1 VTVAKGDVAPKT
13 CDEYLARVAEPAR
26 TTLEQVRATIRA
38 LVPPET
44 TEAIWYG
51 MPTFKYKG
59 PLLSLGAF
67 SRHCSLFPLSA
78 AVIAALKNELKD
90 FKTSKGTIQFPV
102 DKPPPAALIA
112 KLVKARIAEN
122 ERKNQR

>member
-1 VTVAKGDVAPKT
+1 MARGDATPKT
-13 CDEYLARVAEPAR
+13 FDEYLAAVPEPAR
-26 TTLEQVRATIRA
+26 STLEELRATIRA

-44 TEAIWYG
+44 SEAIWYG
-51 MPTFKYKG
+51 IPTFKYKG

-67 SRHCSLFPLSA
+67 SRHCSVFPLSA
-78 AVIAALKNELKD
+78 AVIVAFKDELKN

-122 ERKNQR
+122 ERKKQR

>member
-1 VTVAKGDVAPKT
+1 MAKRDGASKT
-13 CDEYLARVAEPAR
+13 CDDYFAGVPEPAR
-26 TTLEQVRATIRA
+26 STLEELRTTIRA

-51 MPTFKYKG
+51 MPTFNYKG

-67 SRHCSLFPLSA
+67 SRHCSVFPLSA
-78 AVIAALKNELKD
+78 ALIAAFKDELKD

-102 DKPPPAALIA
+102 DKAPPAALIA
-112 KLVKARIAEN
+112 KLVQARIAEN

>member
-1 VTVAKGDVAPKT
+1 MARSDAAPKT
-13 CDEYLARVAEPAR
+13 CDDYLAGVSEPAR
-26 TTLEQVRATIRA
+26 STLEEVRATIRA

-78 AVIAALKNELKD
+78 AVIVAFKDELKD
-90 FKTSKGTIQFPV
+90 FKTSKGTIQFPL

-112 KLVKARIAEN
+112 KLVNARIAEN
-122 ERKNQR
+122 ERENQR

>member
-1 VTVAKGDVAPKT
+1 VAKGGGAQKT
-13 CDEYLARVAEPAR
+13 CDDYLAAVPEPAR
-26 TTLEQVRATIRA
+26 STLEELRATIRA
-38 LVPPET
+38 LVPTET

-59 PLLSLGAF
+59 ALLSLGAF

-78 AVIAALKNELKD
+78 AVIVALENELRD
-90 FKTSKGTIQFPV
+90 YKTSKGTIQFPL

>member
-1 VTVAKGDVAPKT
+1 MAKGGGAPKT
-13 CDEYLARVAEPAR
+13 CDDYFAALSEPAR
-26 TTLEQVRATIRA
+26 STLEELRATIRA

-44 TEAIWYG
+44 TEALWYG
-51 MPTFKYKG
+51 MPTFKYEG

-67 SRHCSLFPLSA
+67 TRHCSVFPLSA
-78 AVIAALKNELKD
+78 AVIAAFENELKD
-90 FKTSKGTIQFPV
+90 FKTSKGTIQFPL

-122 ERKNQR
+122 ERKNRR